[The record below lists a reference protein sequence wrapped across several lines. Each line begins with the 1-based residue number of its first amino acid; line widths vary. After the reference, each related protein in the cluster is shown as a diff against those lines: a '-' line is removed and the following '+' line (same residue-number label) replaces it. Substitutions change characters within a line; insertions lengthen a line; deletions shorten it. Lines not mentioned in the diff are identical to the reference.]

1 MENIERVWNEITQPN
16 YLVLIFNPVFNC
28 KAVETGENLSEESL
42 QNSCEVEIQKNVYL
56 KEAFID
62 LRKRGGNQMENP
74 ICRAA
79 STTIVI
85 SPENKLVLP
94 CYLSEQ
100 KILR

>member
-1 MENIERVWNEITQPN
+1 VEKIERVWNEITQPN
-16 YLVLIFNPVFNC
+16 YWVLILNPDFNR
-28 KAVETGENLSEESL
+28 KAVETGENLSEGSL
-42 QNSCEVEIQKNVYL
+42 QNSCGVEKQKNVYL
-56 KEAFID
+56 NEAFID
-62 LRKRGGNQMENP
+62 LRKRGGNHMENP

-79 STTIVI
+79 STKIVI